1 MQLRKKDKDLI
12 LNDLIMIKANPI
24 HIT

>member
-12 LNDLIMIKANPI
+12 LNGLIMIKANPI
-24 HIT
+24 HTT